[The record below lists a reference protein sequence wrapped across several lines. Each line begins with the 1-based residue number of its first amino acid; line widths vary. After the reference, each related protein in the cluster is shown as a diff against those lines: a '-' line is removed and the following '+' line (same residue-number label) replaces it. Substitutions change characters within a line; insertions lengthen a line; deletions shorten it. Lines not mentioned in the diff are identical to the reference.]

1 MSQKKQHTYLER
13 FHCPAGSNQFPP
25 VSTSLDI
32 AYDASGPVTTPTH
45 QPRVVI
51 SGKEDPS
58 TPIRPTRQPQRQQQ
72 YQQQRHVSGPAPS
85 VSIVSKQDP
94 DHKVRDNAEVRDA
107 YQLNPHIQDHVC
119 VERNTGTHDDRMKNT
134 NDVLHRYG
142 TPSPGS
148 FASYGQ

>member
-1 MSQKKQHTYLER
+1 MNQKSQHTYLER

-25 VSTSLDI
+25 VPASLGI
-32 AYDASGPVTTPTH
+32 AYDASGPVATPTH

-58 TPIRPTRQPQRQQQ
+58 APIRQMRQPKQRK
-72 YQQQRHVSGPAPS
+72 QRHVTGQVPS
-85 VSIVSKQDP
+85 VSIVSKHDP
-94 DHKVRDNAEVRDA
+94 DHKVRDNADVRDA

-134 NDVLHRYG
+134 NDVLNRYG
-142 TPSPGS
+142 TPNPGS